1 MVATALSITY
11 PRSKFVD
18 FTVAF
23 SDDPISLLIPYPRL
37 DSTISGIVK
46 PFQSEAFT
54 ENISYTYKDEH

>member
-46 PFQSEAFT
+46 PFQSEAF
-54 ENISYTYKDEH
+54 E

>member
-37 DSTISGIVK
+37 DTTISGIVK
-46 PFQSEAFT
+46 PFQYEVLSNYGT
-54 ENISYTYKDEH
+54 ELM